1 MRRLGLLLVFVVLS
15 SFAFGGVFYK
25 TPSNTM
31 IWEEDFSDNAH
42 LDAYNSYIGTWSG
55 GARNNGFVLWSWDG
69 PVVDVVVDSV
79 NSKVY
84 TVGEL
89 NVYSYLSAAPF
100 SDNAKFR
107 YDVFVNK
114 LSLGG
119 AVVWP
124 LSVITRTNTNESVL
138 SWDDGNSRYPS
149 ACVDSS
155 GNVYVVYSDYI
166 NSSWRLIIQKVSS
179 SGAIQWGTA
188 LQDNYITNTCNYQAR
203 AVVYSGYVFVAY
215 YLGNNIRIAKV
226 DATTGSIVSDAA
238 INTSS
243 GVNYYPDIAL
253 GGDNYLYV
261 VWLNN
266 NSGLFNV
273 MAQRIDPSNL
283 SRVTWGGNT
292 SDKVVNVYTNYGNYN
307 YWYPGEETV
316 SIDIDG
322 YDLYVAFKLYHR
334 GFGRSKVFL
343 QKIDFSGSNFVKVWT
358 NGVSN
363 DVMVGNGTGLGTY
376 NADAYPD
383 IEVVGDYVF
392 VLWINHGPTENDH
405 AFLQKV
411 DKITGQMLFSK
422 DINLRNATGVVGH
435 HARISTDGA
444 FLYVISANPYRNLV
458 KLDQFGN
465 VVFNLSAEDK
475 RAFNSLATFRSKNLV
490 NYNSITGFVP
500 TYAIVNASFS
510 NLASNSEVKFILSPE
525 SNYTGASTN
534 YITLTNGQGGSLVNQ
549 KGSVFLYLIL
559 DNKKNEGT
567 NNIVLT
573 NLKIEFTNYYFSDGM
588 VGKLPSGTDM
598 FGTDLIRSI
607 DDYNNGQL
615 VDDYVYNDGTNS
627 ASGFWYFINNGNDYT
642 TSKNIRIRSDTGN
655 SNWVV
660 RYFLCTNDGSY
671 WVTNQDITSTI
682 TGSGFMTNLYPYAGG
697 NTNIVVIKVF
707 LTPSTNLFSG
717 DNFTVRGFVDTGL
730 PNGDW
735 VLSDVVGFRGIVST
749 AKPDLRIS
757 KDNTIYYGNNIV
769 NSDGSDQTV
778 EVRMNVGIEKKGYF
792 YVKNMGG
799 NDSIRIQGTGGDGW
813 WKVEYFTNGQNIT
826 SSIVGGTFTINLLYG
841 EEFGPIEIRFE
852 PTNSS
857 IPVNV
862 PKNIIV
868 KGVSQTDPTKED
880 VVKFIIRPVIT
891 KVELVVRKSND
902 LSWVGG
908 QVFSQNYS
916 QSISNRIDNGLTN
929 FYEVSI
935 TNLGSYKEEIIVKTS
950 NRSFATS
957 WEVKYF
963 FGANDITS
971 AITNQGFVISNL
983 SPSNEGSN
991 IIVRVV
997 SPSTYPTGANEV
1009 MGIFFEGIGD
1019 SDTNT
1024 VSKRDTVSIYDK
1036 LTSTKVDGII
1046 VSSLYGSQGYNV
1058 ISSDPDTQYLY
1069 SYVIDSSEYTVILS
1083 NPSPSDFEFNVR
1095 ITNANPIQWKI
1106 LVSNSSSDITAL
1118 ITNSYW
1124 TTPIIPSGGT
1134 YSLKVVVFSSNEDTG
1149 FGAALGDT
1157 NKVVVLVNS
1166 PLKSDVI
1173 DRLSIFVEKA
1183 LPPDLLVKNTNESSY
1198 RGGNLFITDINL
1210 PDQLVYNSYQNTDS
1224 DYKEGLFRVRN
1235 LRPVPENFIIKVS
1248 EVHVDNAWDYSIY
1261 RYIGNNINN
1270 PDFSNPSDW
1279 SNITTYITNLGF
1291 TNSITNGS
1299 DVLYRISAKPISA
1312 TNNNDT
1318 LALKFSVKGESTK
1331 WEDVGVY
1338 KIIYGVGIPDIYAYD
1353 GTGKGVRVTDYS
1365 VSITNTFDKALGDMV
1380 AIYVSNQNQNI
1391 GGVFTIKGE
1400 GNKEQWEIKYYSS
1413 STNDITS
1420 LITGS
1425 GYNLSFSP
1433 SEVKYFYVKIKA
1445 IPNSTYSFGQ
1455 ATNFDLYVQNDQ
1467 GNRDTLKI
1475 VSVIT
1480 DKGIPDVYID
1490 GGWSNVFESTP
1501 SSQILQ
1507 IYVGKGD
1514 TITNYLYVGNWR
1526 SAEETN
1532 LLYVVPPSV
1541 ADFSLKL
1548 EKLSNSVWYDVTSD
1562 ATNVGTKH
1570 SLVLSNTNIMLRSII
1585 SVNSNTSL
1593 PWNSVQNVDIQLD
1606 SQGKLKVDKGRFRYI
1621 LADMGNPDV
1630 YVVLGGSTNGYSIY
1644 ETNATLQVQD
1654 IEIEKKVTNTIDVVL
1669 GNGRNK
1675 DETMKVWAS
1684 GHSYSEFKLRY
1695 YISTNLVDWNDVTT
1709 YITNSGVDIGVFANS
1724 NIFLRVEALLTVNS
1738 TNVIDDVLETTVKL
1752 YSWAGVSN
1760 DNFKL
1765 RYVVKDKNRPDLFTQ
1780 TVGSNVFYPIPQKI
1794 TNLIEKGT
1802 TITQDIVIMNAKF
1815 DRTSDFVING
1825 NSGQGDW
1832 DVKFILDGNDITS
1845 DITNSSGYYISNIP
1859 PLGTKN
1865 LEVIMTLS
1873 SSSSYTFESNYVVN
1887 LKLFSY
1893 TKLVKDEFDIV
1904 FKVDDKGK
1912 PDVILV
1918 DSDNNVYYPDI
1929 QTITNKVEEG
1939 ETITN
1944 YFYIQND
1951 RIDKPELITIKGSFD
1966 TNTNWS
1972 YQIMLNIGGT
1982 WTNIVNDF
1990 TNVGFVVSMLS
2001 GTTITGQVIYY
2012 LSNNSGIESGS
2023 INQITIEALSQGR
2036 LIKDKGVINILV
2048 VKPRPDLVVWPV
2060 SSGNPIAGGNVYE
2073 QDDIALSNSTGKGYV
2088 MFIQPAI
2095 YSIIVENDD
2104 LVDDMYVVKVY
2115 GDLSVSNKWQ
2125 ATVRNINEEDIT
2137 LQISN
2142 GITNSIG
2149 GTNSIVYLL
2158 EVKMLDAY
2166 NVGIGESN
2174 VIYFKVMSLKN
2185 TNKVDFVKVI
2195 TTRVESEVVGRV
2207 VEKVSSSP
2215 LSGATIDIY
2224 ESRSG
2229 NLIKSIVSSNDGKF
2243 LVKLIPTTY
2252 KFVVKKDKYIKF
2264 EKEITIPEVL
2274 EHTLED
2280 FALLRFNLKDD
2291 VFDAH
2296 SFPNPVNVGGKIR
2309 LLVNVPQK
2317 SKVKAFVMDMNGV
2330 ILKRV
2335 VNDEDLEVGQ
2345 YSFDWDLRA
2354 DDGTILKQGIYLF
2367 VVNDGRE
2374 TIIKRIM
2381 IK

>member
-15 SFAFGGVFYK
+15 SFAFGGVLYK
-25 TPSNTM
+25 TSSNTLV
-31 IWEEDFSDNAH
+31 WEENFSDSLH
-42 LDAYNSYIGTWSG
+42 LDAYNSYIGVWVG
-55 GARNNGFVLWSWDG
+55 GARNNVLALWSWDG
-69 PVVDVVVDSV
+69 PVVDVVVDKV
-79 NSKVY
+79 RSKVY

-89 NVYSYLSAAPF
+89 NVHSYLASPPF
-100 SDNAKFR
+100 TNLPNFR
-107 YDVFVNK
+107 YDVFAHK
-114 LSLGG
+114 LTASGSKD
-119 AVVWP
+119 WS
-124 LSVITRTNTNESVL
+124 LSVNVRSNTNESIL
-138 SWDDGNSRYPS
+138 SWDNGGSRYPS
-149 ACVDSS
+149 ACIDEF
-155 GNVYVVYSDYI
+155 GNLYVAYSDTNNVDGWKI
-166 NSSWRLIIQKVSS
+166 FLRKVSNN
-179 SGAIQWGTA
+179 GTP
-188 LQDNYITNTCNYQAR
+188 LWETVITNTINAANYQSKP
-203 AVVYSGYVFVAY
+203 VYYNSFVYVSY
-215 YLGNNIRIAKV
+215 YIGNNVWIAKV
-226 DATTGSIVSDAA
+226 NALNGSISSSAQV
-238 INTSS
+238 NTST
-243 GVNYYPDIAL
+243 GNNYYPDVVL
-253 GGDNYLYV
+253 GPDNYLYV
-261 VWLNN
+261 AWLNVG
-266 NSGLFNV
+266 SLCNV
-273 MAQRIDPSNL
+273 KAQKIDPSSL
-283 SRVTWGGNT
+283 SRVSWGGDTN
-292 SDKVVNVYTNYGNYN
+292 DKTVNAYTNYGYSD
-307 YWYPGEETV
+307 YWYSSTEGTV
-316 SIDIDG
+316 SIDFDS
-322 YDLYVAFKLYHR
+322 DTNLYVAFKLYHR
-334 GFGRSKVFL
+334 DYAKSKVFL
-343 QKIDFSGSNFVKVWT
+343 QKINASGGSFVRVWT
-358 NGVSN
+358 NNITNWGTN
-363 DVMVGNGTGLGTY
+363 DIMVGNGTDIGVY

-383 IEVVGDYVF
+383 IVVLGNSVF
-392 VLWINHGPTENDH
+392 VVWINHGPTENDH
-405 AFLQKV
+405 AFLQRV
-411 DKITGQMLFSK
+411 DKNTGQMLWER
-422 DINLRNATGVVGH
+422 DINLYSKASVSH
-435 HARISTDGA
+435 HARIATDGA
-444 FLYVISANPYRNLV
+444 FIYVISANPYRNLV

-465 VVFNLSAEDK
+465 VIWNMNLLNAE
-475 RAFNSLATFRSKNLV
+475 RSYNNFAAFRTKNLISSE
-490 NYNSITGFVP
+490 NITAFVP
-500 TYAIVNASFS
+500 LGAKVLANFS
-510 NLASNSEVKFILSPE
+510 EYPNGANVKFLLSPE
-525 SNYTGASTN
+525 TNSLLGAPTN
-534 YITLTNGQGGSLVNQ
+534 YVEFTNNQFAGFTNQ
-549 KGSVFLYLIL
+549 KGNVFLYLIL
-559 DNKKNEGT
+559 DNKSNEGT
-567 NNIVLT
+567 NRIVLT
-573 NLKIEFTNYYFSDGM
+573 NLKVEFYGYYFSDGM
-588 VGKLPSGTDM
+588 VGKLPSGNDVA
-598 FGTDLIRSI
+598 GLNVIRGVI
-607 DDYNNGQL
+607 DYSSGQL
-615 VDDYVYNDGTNS
+615 VDDYTYNDGTSS
-627 ASGFWYFINNGNDYT
+627 AKGFFYFVNNGT
-642 TSKNIRIRSDTGN
+642 TNMDIRIRGDSGN
-655 SNWVV
+655 ANWTVK
-660 RYFLCTNDGSY
+660 YFLCTNNGSE
-671 WVTNQDITSTI
+671 WITNEEITSFV
-682 TGSGFMTNLYPYAGG
+682 TGAGFTTNLYPYVGG
-697 NTNIVVIKVF
+697 NSNIVAIRVF
-707 LTPSTNLFSG
+707 LTPDTSLSSG
-717 DNFTVRGFVDTGL
+717 DNFTVRGYVDTKL
-730 PNGDW
+730 PNNSW
-735 VLSDVVGFRGIVST
+735 SLSDVVGFRGIVST

-1630 YVVLGGSTNGYSIY
+1630 YVVLGGSTNGYGIY

-1951 RIDKPELITIKGSFD
+1951 RIDKPE
-1966 TNTNWS
+1966 
-1972 YQIMLNIGGT
+1972 
-1982 WTNIVNDF
+1982 
-1990 TNVGFVVSMLS
+1990 
-2001 GTTITGQVIYY
+2001 
-2012 LSNNSGIESGS
+2012 
-2023 INQITIEALSQGR
+2023 
-2036 LIKDKGVINILV
+2036 
-2048 VKPRPDLVVWPV
+2048 
-2060 SSGNPIAGGNVYE
+2060 
-2073 QDDIALSNSTGKGYV
+2073 
-2088 MFIQPAI
+2088 
-2095 YSIIVENDD
+2095 
-2104 LVDDMYVVKVY
+2104 
-2115 GDLSVSNKWQ
+2115 
-2125 ATVRNINEEDIT
+2125 
-2137 LQISN
+2137 
-2142 GITNSIG
+2142 
-2149 GTNSIVYLL
+2149 
-2158 EVKMLDAY
+2158 
-2166 NVGIGESN
+2166 
-2174 VIYFKVMSLKN
+2174 
-2185 TNKVDFVKVI
+2185 
-2195 TTRVESEVVGRV
+2195 
-2207 VEKVSSSP
+2207 
-2215 LSGATIDIY
+2215 
-2224 ESRSG
+2224 
-2229 NLIKSIVSSNDGKF
+2229 
-2243 LVKLIPTTY
+2243 
-2252 KFVVKKDKYIKF
+2252 
-2264 EKEITIPEVL
+2264 
-2274 EHTLED
+2274 
-2280 FALLRFNLKDD
+2280 
-2291 VFDAH
+2291 
-2296 SFPNPVNVGGKIR
+2296 
-2309 LLVNVPQK
+2309 
-2317 SKVKAFVMDMNGV
+2317 
-2330 ILKRV
+2330 
-2335 VNDEDLEVGQ
+2335 
-2345 YSFDWDLRA
+2345 
-2354 DDGTILKQGIYLF
+2354 
-2367 VVNDGRE
+2367 
-2374 TIIKRIM
+2374 
-2381 IK
+2381 